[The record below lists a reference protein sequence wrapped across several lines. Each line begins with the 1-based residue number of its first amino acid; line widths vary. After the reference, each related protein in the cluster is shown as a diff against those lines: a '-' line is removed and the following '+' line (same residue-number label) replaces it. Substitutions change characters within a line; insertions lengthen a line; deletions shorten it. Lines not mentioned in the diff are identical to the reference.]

1 MGFNDNRYNLNGS
14 LKLYWTLITAKDSY
28 KHNAT
33 AWGRR
38 LSLVITLDV
47 LYSGNLY
54 LNNPIILVISL

>member
-33 AWGRR
+33 AWGWR
-38 LSLVITLDV
+38 LSLVITL
-47 LYSGNLY
+47 LYLGNLH